1 MQPEQIKQMIEQGLA
16 GARVSVAGDG
26 QHFEA
31 VVVSDVFAGK
41 SMVQQHQLVYQVLG
55 DKMKADIHA
64 LSLRTY
70 TPEQWAQEA
79 DQSK

>member
-1 MQPEQIKQMIEQGLA
+1 MQPEQIRQMIEQGLA

-41 SMVQQHQLVYQVLG
+41 SMIQQHQLVYQVLG

-70 TPEQWAQEA
+70 TPEQWTQEA
-79 DQSK
+79 DRSK

>member
-1 MQPEQIKQMIEQGLA
+1 MQPEQIRQMIEQGLA

-70 TPEQWAQEA
+70 TLEQWTQEA

>member
-1 MQPEQIKQMIEQGLA
+1 MQPEQIRQMIEQGLA

-70 TPEQWAQEA
+70 TPEQWTQEA
-79 DQSK
+79 DRSK

>member
-1 MQPEQIKQMIEQGLA
+1 MQPEQIRQMIEQGLA
-16 GARVSVAGDG
+16 GARVCVAGEG

-70 TPEQWAQEA
+70 TLEQWTQEA

>member
-1 MQPEQIKQMIEQGLA
+1 MQPEQIRQMIEQGLA

-41 SMVQQHQLVYQVLG
+41 SMIQQHQLVYQVLG

-70 TPEQWAQEA
+70 TLEQWTQEA

>member
-1 MQPEQIKQMIEQGLA
+1 MQPEQIRQMIEQGLA

-31 VVVSDVFAGK
+31 VVVSGVFAGK

-70 TPEQWAQEA
+70 TLEQWTQEA

>member
-1 MQPEQIKQMIEQGLA
+1 MQPEQIRQMIEQGLA

-70 TPEQWAQEA
+70 TPEQWTQEA

>member
-1 MQPEQIKQMIEQGLA
+1 MQPEQIRQMIEQGLA

-70 TPEQWAQEA
+70 TLEQWTQEA
-79 DQSK
+79 DRSK